1 MEAHVNSSVERRES
15 VMTGKYR
22 YRHAE
27 AALASVF
34 GVEPDELGAFRG
46 RLRHLRNI
54 GVPDIPKPGSG
65 RQIEYSRQSIIEMML
80 ALEFEAM
87 GVAPRYA
94 SRYAKQ
100 YIKEFAPDPDHP
112 ARFDMILV
120 TNPHPFRFPWAV
132 ISAQSTSTWREWLLT
147 KEVLPNRFA
156 IVNVAQSVAVLDDAL
171 RSISAC

>member
-1 MEAHVNSSVERRES
+1 
-15 VMTGKYR
+15 MTGKYR

-34 GVEPDELGAFRG
+34 GVEADELGAFRG

-54 GVPDIPKPGSG
+54 GVPDIPKSGSG

-94 SRYAKQ
+94 ARYAKH

-120 TNPHPFRFPWAV
+120 TNPHPFRFPWAA

-147 KEVLPNRFA
+147 KEVLSNRFA

-171 RSISAC
+171 RSISA